1 MDVLEA
7 GVQAS
12 GSQGGPRRVV
22 RLLAVVAVVIV
33 AGAVLFGA
41 ARWWT
46 ERSARPERLEILA
59 LDAIGPFAIAG
70 DDLPEGW
77 PEDLVAPAV
86 RLRAE
91 IAGDPQRSTRVL
103 PAGETAAYVSGGM
116 QETVIPA
123 GERIEVDMVL
133 TPADCSPGALRD
145 PTSPLVDASAAAVPM
160 TPEASRALV
169 TVMDSLCSA
178 GGVAPIIST
187 TAARI
192 DVFFRDRT
200 LIMRLRVTTAAD
212 RVVLQPRDSVGF
224 RGAGAVEATIEDGA
238 ASARL
243 RWLVSPAEA
252 MTLEE
257 PTVRLRA
264 FGITGGRAYPW
275 VLELR
280 VPDVRVTAPASPTRN
295 DGVDLAE
302 VAPRPSG

>member
-12 GSQGGPRRVV
+12 GSRGGPGRWV

-33 AGAVLFGA
+33 AGAVLVGA

-46 ERSARPERLEILA
+46 DQSARPERLEILA
-59 LDAIGPFAIAG
+59 LDAIGPFAITG

-77 PEDLVAPAV
+77 PEDLVAPAM

-103 PAGETAAYVSGGM
+103 PAGETATYVSGGM

-123 GERIEVDMVL
+123 GEQLEVDMVL
-133 TPADCSPGALRD
+133 TPADCGGIGGGDVPGPLID
-145 PTSPLVDASAAAVPM
+145 TSGAAVPM
-160 TPEASRALV
+160 SVGASQALV
-169 TVMDSLCSA
+169 TTLDSLCSA
-178 GGVAPIIST
+178 GGVAPIVST

-212 RVVLQPRDSVGF
+212 RVVLQPRDSIGF
-224 RGAGAVEATIEDGA
+224 RGAGAVEATVEDGT

-252 MTLEE
+252 MTLEA

-275 VLELR
+275 VLDLR
-280 VPDVRVTAPASPTRN
+280 VPDVRALPAPAPERN